1 MMKNVE
7 AAVCKPHGLTI
18 DSRERAVITGV
29 EHVDSFDETMIVLS
43 THGGRLTVTGN
54 GMRVDSLQPE
64 QEKMTVSGKI
74 SGCMY
79 EDGAQ
84 RRGRSFLRQALGR

>member
-1 MMKNVE
+1 MKNGE
-7 AAVCKPHGLTI
+7 ATMKKPHGLMLE
-18 DSRERAVITGV
+18 DRERAVITGV
-29 EHVDSFDETMIVLS
+29 EHVESFDEALIVLD
-43 THGGRLTVTGN
+43 THGGRMTITGS

-79 EDGAQ
+79 EDGLRR
-84 RRGRSFLRQALGR
+84 RRGFIRQALGR

>member
-1 MMKNVE
+1 MVKNAE
-7 AAVCKPHGLTI
+7 PAVQRPHGLTI

-29 EHVDSFDETMIVLS
+29 EHVESFDETLIVLS

-64 QEKMTVSGKI
+64 QEKMTVAGTI

-79 EDGAQ
+79 EDGVP